1 MSNEKIIQMI
11 DEYLEEP
18 HSINKDWVE
27 ALQTCRQALLD
38 NERLK
43 AGIER
48 KTTECERLEIY
59 MNELV
64 KHKLNQEKSEAIKE
78 FAERL
83 KCKASILRDK
93 VTGLPCSYTI
103 SNYDFN
109 RLVKEL
115 TETPTKIEHSSLC
128 ETESYEVKE

>member
-1 MSNEKIIQMI
+1 MTNEKIIQMI

-27 ALQTCRQALLD
+27 ALQTCKQALLD
-38 NERLK
+38 NAEQK
-43 AGIER
+43 AEI
-48 KTTECERLEIY
+48 ERLEFALYVQKVFDLTNPKTVEEVAKYYSVNKDII
-59 MNELV
+59 
-64 KHKLNQEKSEAIKE
+64 KSEAIKE

-109 RLVKEL
+109 RLVKEM
-115 TETPTKIEHSSLC
+115 
-128 ETESYEVKE
+128 VG